1 MALRRNI
8 LLFHQGALGDFVL
21 TWPIALALA
30 RIHPQS
36 RLFYVT
42 HAQKGRLAEKALGV
56 EWADAEAGWHTLFG
70 AGGSLPDAPGR
81 LLAGAH
87 SVVSFLS
94 APDSPFVDNV
104 RRLAPEANV
113 LAVNPTPPA
122 DFAGHVTEFQL
133 EQLRPWPA
141 AHAADEQ
148 ILRSVQAR
156 GVSVSRAPAEVVVHP
171 GSGAPQK
178 NWPAERYLELVARL
192 RADGVPVRVL
202 TGEVE
207 SERWP
212 ADLFARFTAAASVAR
227 PQTYLELMS
236 QLLSAR
242 AFVGND
248 SGPGHLAAILGV
260 PTLALF
266 GPTDP
271 ARWKPLGPRVEVLRG
286 EPLEELSVEDVLPG
300 VMRLVARQ

>member
-70 AGGSLPDAPGR
+70 DGGSLPDAPGR

-113 LAVNPTPPA
+113 LAINPTPPD

-133 EQLRPWPA
+133 AQLRPWPA

-148 ILRSVQAR
+148 ILRSVQSR
-156 GVSVSRAPAEVVVHP
+156 GVSVSRGPAAAAASDVVIHP
-171 GSGAPQK
+171 GSGSPQK
-178 NWPAERYLELVARL
+178 NWPAERYLELARRL
-192 RADGVPVRVL
+192 RADGAPVRVL

-207 SERWP
+207 
-212 ADLFARFTAAASVAR
+212 ARTLARRPAR
-227 PQTYLELMS
+227 PA
-236 QLLSAR
+236 SA
-242 AFVGND
+242 
-248 SGPGHLAAILGV
+248 
-260 PTLALF
+260 T
-266 GPTDP
+266 
-271 ARWKPLGPRVEVLRG
+271 PRRSRG
-286 EPLEELSVEDVLPG
+286 
-300 VMRLVARQ
+300 RRRTWI

>member
-21 TWPIALALA
+21 TWPIALAMA

-42 HAQKGRLAEKALGV
+42 HGQKGRLAEKALGV

-70 AGGSLPDAPGR
+70 PGAPLPEAPGR

-94 APDSPFVDNV
+94 APDSPFVENV

-113 LAVNPTPPA
+113 LAINPTPPEG
-122 DFAGHVTEFQL
+122 FAGHVTEFQL

-148 ILRSVQAR
+148 ILRSVQSR
-156 GVSVSRAPAEVVVHP
+156 GVSASRAATAAGTDVVVHP
-171 GSGAPQK
+171 GSGSPQK

-192 RADGVPVRVL
+192 RADGVPVRVI

-207 SERWP
+207 
-212 ADLFARFTAAASVAR
+212 
-227 PQTYLELMS
+227 
-236 QLLSAR
+236 
-242 AFVGND
+242 
-248 SGPGHLAAILGV
+248 
-260 PTLALF
+260 
-266 GPTDP
+266 
-271 ARWKPLGPRVEVLRG
+271 
-286 EPLEELSVEDVLPG
+286 
-300 VMRLVARQ
+300 